1 MREYGQIPFDT
12 GMIAYLQYIMNG
24 LISGGILA
32 LPAVAFSLLYGILR
46 FPNFAIGAYLTA
58 GGFIAY
64 AANVTLGLPIYLT
77 FVLTMVASG
86 LLGVGVD
93 RLAFKPM
100 RNRRPLTLA
109 IVSIGVSFILEN
121 IARFIWGNDL
131 KSYNIPV
138 LRGMEWAGIRIGKE
152 QVLILGVALV
162 SMALVQILL
171 RFTRMGKAMRAVADN
186 PMLASVKGIDS
197 ERVISWTSYIGAA
210 LAGAAGVMV
219 GIDTSIDPLLGFKLV
234 LSIFA
239 SAILG
244 GIGSASTAA
253 GGAFFVGL
261 AEEVS
266 MIWLPATYKSAIGF
280 SMILLVLLFRP
291 QGLFG
296 RNG

>member
-1 MREYGQIPFDT
+1 MTEN
-12 GMIAYLQYIMNG
+12 YLQYFVNG
-24 LISGGILA
+24 VISGGVLA
-32 LPAVAFSLLYGILR
+32 LPAIVFSLLYGILR
-46 FPNFAIGAYLTA
+46 FSNFAIGTYLTA
-58 GGFIAY
+58 GAYIAY
-64 AANVTLGLPIYLT
+64 TANVMLGLPIYLA
-77 FVLTMVASG
+77 FLITMMVSG
-86 LLGVGVD
+86 FLGVGVD
-93 RLAFKPM
+93 RLAFRPM

-121 IARFIWGNDL
+121 MARFIWGNEH

-138 LRGMEWAGIRIGKE
+138 LRGMELGNLRIGKE
-152 QVLILGVALV
+152 QVLILCIALAF
-162 SMALVQILL
+162 MILVQVLL

-197 ERVISWTSYIGAA
+197 EKIILRTSFIGAA
-210 LAGAAGVMV
+210 LAGIAGMMLGV
-219 GIDTSIDPLLGFKLV
+219 DTAIDPLMGFKLV

-244 GIGSASTAA
+244 GIGSATAA
-253 GGAFFVGL
+253 LGGAFFVGL

-280 SMILLVLLFRP
+280 GMIVLVVLFRP
-291 QGLFG
+291 QGLFS